1 MRLQTQPSLEA
12 QRVALMHPMFESM
25 TPEEARLIFSLLQ
38 HATYDP
44 SEVIFTEGAP
54 GNQCFFLVAGGVL
67 VSKRFEEGR
76 EQQLATLKPGD
87 TFGEI
92 ALIDRK
98 PRSAT
103 CRAGREGCQLLTLT
117 TDAFERLFSA
127 QSPFAYKVLDHV
139 VVDLAKRLRG
149 ATDQLRRA
157 RLASTS
163 QQRDTL
169 SLRASQM
176 LNARYSNE
184 ELDAVQVVRPER

>member
-1 MRLQTQPSLEA
+1 MRHQSHLSPEA
-12 QRVALMHPMFESM
+12 QRAALMHPMFASM
-25 TPEEARLIFSLLQ
+25 TQGEAQLIFTQLQ
-38 HATYDP
+38 HTTYDP
-44 SEVIFTEGAP
+44 SEVIFSEGAA
-54 GNQCFFLVAGGVL
+54 GSQCFFLVAGDVI

-76 EQQLATLKPGD
+76 EQQLAALRAGD

-103 CRAGREGCQLLTLT
+103 CRAGRGGCQLLTLT

-127 QSPFAYKVLDHV
+127 QSPFAYKVLDHIAI
-139 VVDLAKRLRG
+139 DLSKRLRG

-157 RLASTS
+157 RLASTP

-169 SLRASQM
+169 SMRAAQM
-176 LNARYSNE
+176 LNARYSDE

>member
-1 MRLQTQPSLEA
+1 MRTQTHLSPEA
-12 QRVALMHPMFESM
+12 QRIALMHPMFEAM
-25 TPEEARLIFSLLQ
+25 TAQEASLIFSLLQ
-38 HATYDP
+38 HVTYDP
-44 SEVIFTEGAP
+44 GEVIFSEGAP
-54 GNQCFFLVAGGVL
+54 GSQCFFLVGGGVL

-76 EQQLATLKPGD
+76 EQQLAALKPGD

-139 VVDLAKRLRG
+139 AVDLAKRLRS

-157 RLASTS
+157 RLASTP

-169 SLRASQM
+169 SLRAAQL
-176 LNARYSNE
+176 LNARYSDA
-184 ELDAVQVVRPER
+184 ELDAVQVVRSER